1 LWPITCRRVSAVS
14 CFDARMTLND
24 LHALSVG
31 PLISKVLVEQ
41 AVIRQALDTTASFS
55 SFASI
60 RLAPLYHA
68 RTLSLYSAL
77 FCLAQPA
84 PVPGRNHCYEADSE
98 ADLEPVAC
106 EHQAGAGN

>member
-1 LWPITCRRVSAVS
+1 MTWRLVSAVS
-14 CFDARMTLND
+14 DLLARMILND

-60 RLAPLYHA
+60 DLAPLNNA

-77 FCLAQPA
+77 LRLSQPA
-84 PVPGRNHCYEADSE
+84 PIPCHNHC
-98 ADLEPVAC
+98 
-106 EHQAGAGN
+106 